1 MGCVFELMAHSHP
14 AEFLRDAATEAFD
27 EVDRIEAQLSHYR
40 ADSDISDLNERGA
53 EMWVRLEPELYTLLC
68 RAQRIAVLTGG
79 AFDMTAANL
88 VRAWGFHGGSGRA
101 PTPEALG
108 EAMAATGFRLLQF
121 DAERSSIRF
130 SRPGVRVQLGALGKG
145 YAVDRIGDVL
155 RRCGVGSAL
164 IHAGT
169 SSVLALGSLPDAGSW
184 EVGFRSGASTES
196 RLGVFRLRDQALSIS
211 GDYEQ
216 YFELDGVRMS
226 HVLDPR
232 NGFPVRGVRTAA
244 VVSDN
249 AADSDA
255 LSTAAFVAGPGAA
268 LELVER
274 FPGIGLALVPDDGRP
289 PLIAGSCPLT
299 LEGGA
304 G

>member
-1 MGCVFELMAHSHP
+1 M
-14 AEFLRDAATEAFD
+14 
-27 EVDRIEAQLSHYR
+27 DR
-40 ADSDISDLNERGA
+40 
-53 EMWVRLEPELYTLLC
+53 
-68 RAQRIAVLTGG
+68 
-79 AFDMTAANL
+79 
-88 VRAWGFHGGSGRA
+88 
-101 PTPEALG
+101 LG
-108 EAMAATGFRLLQF
+108 E
-121 DAERSSIRF
+121 
-130 SRPGVRVQLGALGKG
+130 VV
-145 YAVDRIGDVL
+145 
-155 RRCGVGSAL
+155 RRCGVRSAL

-169 SSVLALGSLPDAGSW
+169 SSVLALGSSPGAGSW
-184 EVGFRSGASTES
+184 EVGFRSSAAHES
-196 RLGVFRLRDQALSIS
+196 RLGVFRLQDRALAVS

-216 YFELDGVRMS
+216 YFELDGLRMS

-255 LSTAAFVAGPGAA
+255 LSTAAFVAGLGAA
-268 LELVER
+268 LELVKQ
-274 FPGIGLALVPDDGRP
+274 FPGIGLAMVPDDGRP